1 MLTVTATNLPRLLTC
16 NGSRLV
22 GGLTPPAI
30 AGDDTVKKEGDAADW
45 VVQQVFSG
53 QITAN
58 ELIERKAPNGVHIT
72 AEMVEH
78 LEEYLKA
85 ITCNPD
91 TILKAITYIEY
102 ENSHTVG
109 AVQINGRADLVKYDP
124 ARRHLDIGDLK
135 YGWGIVEP
143 ENNWTLLSHVFGF
156 MVQNPDAIIE
166 TATLTI
172 YQPRPRHY
180 FGPVRSWSINGQNIN
195 QLYSE
200 MVKILTNLTDRL
212 QTSEHC
218 YKCPALATCPAAR
231 KAQLNAIESSEK
243 AYVETVDNETLSF
256 VLDHF
261 DRAVDMLTQSK
272 KAYEE
277 MALFRIK
284 NGQIIKNYSTETGL
298 SNSNWVEHATPE
310 VLQMLTGKDL
320 TKKKLVTPA
329 EAKRQGVNE
338 DIVAS
343 LTERNNTGVKLVRID
358 ADAKA
363 RKLLNKPKGK

>member
-1 MLTVTATNLPRLLTC
+1 MLVVTATNLPRLLTC

-22 GGLTPPAI
+22 GGLTPPTN
-30 AGDDTVKKEGDAADW
+30 AGADDIVRKEGDAADW
-45 VVQQVFSG
+45 VVQQIHGCKFT
-53 QITAN
+53 IE
-58 ELIERKAPNGVHIT
+58 ELVDRKAPNGVRIT
-72 AEMVEH
+72 PEMIEH
-78 LEEYLKA
+78 LDEYLKA
-85 ITCNPD
+85 VRLRPTF
-91 TILKAITYIEY
+91 IEY
-102 ENSHTVG
+102 ENSYAGTNW
-109 AVQINGRADLVKYDP
+109 QINGRADLVKYDP
-124 ARRHLDIGDLK
+124 ARWHLDIGDLK

-143 ENNWTLLSHVFGF
+143 EMNWTLLSHVFGF
-156 MVQNPDAIIE
+156 ISKNPNKPVS

-180 FGPVRSWSINGQNIN
+180 FGPVRSWSLDQIEIVNLYN
-195 QLYSE
+195 Q
-200 MVKILTNLTDRL
+200 MGDILQNLTDKL

-231 KAQLNAIESSEK
+231 KAQLNAIESSER

-277 MALFRIK
+277 MALHRLK
-284 NGQIIKNYSTETGL
+284 NGEIIKNYSTETGL